1 MILMIKI
8 RIKIPRLLDIT
19 LLAALCVTPV
29 FSQTITGTD
38 PVKIF
43 ILAGESNM
51 HGKGTVAPVTTPGT
65 LDYLY
70 ANDQTGRYQFLKSGG
85 NYVTRADV
93 GIRGLVPSGAPN
105 PGNLTINYGGG
116 ALGLIGPELG
126 FGHVI
131 GDAFENKVLI
141 VKIGVDGTTLAH
153 SFCPPSS
160 RPGEPEP
167 VATGDKGY
175 YYKEIINQINLAK
188 AALGTTPYEIV
199 GLGWHQ
205 GWNDRANA
213 PFVPL
218 YEVNMANFIND
229 IRSAD
234 KGIGVSNLPVVIAS
248 AAMDWNYGYSE
259 VERAQLKMADATAY
273 PAFVG
278 NVAVVDTRTPY
289 DGLEFW
295 QSSADSPANE
305 GFHWNRSGKS
315 FLHIGMAMGDAM
327 SQMVPTRIPFRI
339 RASGGS
345 NGVTLTWKN
354 GTELPTSVRVLRN
367 GVEIAAAASANPPA
381 FLDTTAPL
389 GVNTYE
395 LQFTMPVS
403 ACPPLSINHNS
414 GITNLKGNQRANGV
428 RLTWENNLGYAG
440 ITVKRNGSII
450 AASLPGN
457 STSYT
462 DVSPLTGAVT
472 YSVEP
477 TDVGATPVSVQVN
490 VSAASANGALIYE
503 PFEMTAGTTLAGKEG
518 GIGLDGKWD
527 GDSNIQVT
535 SNAPY
540 VFGSLPV
547 AGNRII
553 RVTGNGSCAIAIGNT
568 LQEAGLMEH
577 GAQLWFS
584 FLSQNTNDGN
594 HHPTLALGDDILSS
608 HNLVSQG
615 GNAIGAKLSSAK
627 NVVGIIHKNGA
638 EAAVTA
644 TQQVLTSSE
653 VVLVVGRIIWGA
665 DDSAPDIIEIYTPG
679 TDLVLDT
686 PASVSA
692 IVDQSKFKVLS
703 MWGNGSS
710 PNMDEIRFGASY
722 QSVIGTGITSGYWDL
737 NGSAIGAGGTDGDK
751 PIGIWNGD
759 SNWNSDYTGSGSV
772 APFAS
777 GGKAVFSAGG
787 NATGAF
793 TVTVDGTKDIGGMV
807 FEEGAPTL
815 SGGTALRMT
824 GDTSIDVKSGLTVTI
839 QTPLTEDISR
849 SLSKEGSGTLVLT
862 GNNSYTGYTYL
873 FSGILQA
880 NTPASLPGYTTS
892 NKIIINGGTLGLAVG
907 SGWSTA
913 QVNSLL
919 SAAAKFDGAIGID
932 AGAGNLVQWT
942 AFTNSASSFGTSL
955 GLTKLGANTLTL
967 DQANTYAGIT
977 RVRQGTLA
985 LAHNLALQ
993 NSALATA
1000 ANGSITISGM
1010 NSPTFGGILDDV
1022 DLSDALGTGYANV
1035 SSLTLNPGSARS
1047 VTYDGVIADGAPGMQ
1062 LVKTGAGT
1070 QILNGANTFTG
1081 LTTIRAGTLA
1091 IGGDSGTLTESSGI
1105 HLDGGTLH
1113 LDSIDTDLQATIN
1126 RIGDDTPFTSQ
1137 GGSLTYRALSST
1149 SSRQFSETIAE
1160 ADLLGGQTNFA
1171 LTINKISGGQT
1182 LTLSS
1187 LNRPGF
1193 ANSTATFSAIG
1204 SAPNSTRNKIK
1215 IIGAAET
1222 PAGGIL
1228 GAWATT
1234 GTAPTA
1240 QTDYARIDASGNVIP
1255 LNASATTEAAW
1266 SSSSSNYM
1274 FNNAANT
1281 LTVNRTVNTLRYY
1294 GGNPSTPSLYLENF
1308 NLELNGF
1315 LCSGTGGGVVFTIT
1329 SASGVIRQPG
1339 TAPAKL
1345 YLTASGRSLTITAPI
1360 QNNTGA
1366 LTLVKS
1372 GNNIVLLNGAAGTI
1386 AYSGDTV
1393 VNGGDLQVNSTNT
1406 NNDASA
1412 VFIAPGARMILNF
1425 SGTDTVQRLYING
1438 SRVHNGVYGR
1448 STVDSNALG
1457 IGAYFGTSG
1466 NGTLTVSDA
1475 VAPTLAAADIVD
1487 DKNGSSV
1494 AFNTLVNYTLTFS
1507 EEMNPSTITAADFG
1521 NAGSAAVSI
1530 GTVRQI
1536 SPNVF
1541 LVPVTP
1547 TTTGTLQLRINNGA
1561 DVRDFVNI
1569 ALNTNS
1575 AIADN
1580 TILTVNDGTVPYDTW
1595 AGPGI
1600 QFGADTNNDGV
1611 PNGVAFL
1618 LGADNPDD
1626 NAAVLLPQPAYVS
1639 GEEGGLKLTFRIR
1652 NAASRGS
1659 ARATLNWSQD
1669 LGISDPWVNNFA
1681 EVPDSSQT
1689 VNGVVFQVLP
1699 NGDLN
1704 DITATIPPTEGLT
1717 GKLFGR
1723 LTVTSN

>member
-1 MILMIKI
+1 MFETLIKFL
-8 RIKIPRLLDIT
+8 RLLSCV
-19 LLAALCVTPV
+19 LLAVFCVTPV
-29 FSQTITGTD
+29 LCQTITGTD

-65 LDYLY
+65 LDYLH

-126 FGHVI
+126 FGHVV
-131 GDAFENKVLI
+131 GDVFENKVLI

-175 YYKEIINQINLAK
+175 YFKEIINQVNLAK
-188 AALGTTPYEIV
+188 AALGATPYEIV

-248 AAMDWNYGYSE
+248 AAMDWNYGYSD

-273 PAFVG
+273 PEFVG
-278 NVAVVDTRTPY
+278 NVAVVDTRIPY

-327 SQMVPTRIPFRI
+327 SQMVPIRIPFRM

-367 GVEIAAAASANPPA
+367 GVEIAAAVAANPPA

-403 ACPPLSINHNS
+403 PCPPLNINHTS
-414 GITNLKGNQRANGV
+414 GITNLKGNQRTNGV
-428 RLTWENNLGYAG
+428 RLTWENNLGYTG

-450 AASLPGN
+450 VASLPGN

-490 VSAASANGALIYE
+490 VSVVTANGALIYE

-547 AGNRII
+547 AGNRIT
-553 RVTGNGSCAIAIGNT
+553 RVSGNGSCAIAIGNT

-594 HHPTLALGDDILSS
+594 NHPTLVLGDDILSS

-644 TQQVLTSSE
+644 TQQVLASSE

-665 DDSAPDIIEIYTPG
+665 DDSTPDTIEIYTPG
-679 TDLVLDT
+679 TNLVLDT

-737 NGSAIGAGGTDGDK
+737 NGSAIGAGGTDGNK
-751 PIGIWNGD
+751 PSGTWNGD
-759 SNWNSDYTGSGSV
+759 SNWNSDFTGSGSV
-772 APFAS
+772 SPLVS
-777 GGKAVFSAGG
+777 GGKAVFSAGS

-793 TVTVDGTKDIGGMV
+793 AVTVDGTQEIGGLV
-807 FEEGAPTL
+807 FEEGTATL

-824 GDTSIDVKSGLTVTI
+824 KDTSIDVKHGLTATI
-839 QTPLTEDISR
+839 QTPLTEDASR
-849 SLSKEGSGTLVLT
+849 SLSKEGTGTLVLGGT
-862 GNNSYTGYTYL
+862 NSYTGSTYL

-892 NKIIINGGTLGLAVG
+892 NKIIINGGTLGFAVG
-907 SGWSTA
+907 AGWSTA

-919 SAAAKFDGAIGID
+919 TAAAKFDGAIGID
-932 AGAGNLVQWT
+932 TGAGNLVQWT
-942 AFTNSASSFGTSL
+942 AFANTASSFGTSL

-967 DQANTYAGIT
+967 DQANTHAGIT
-977 RVRQGTLA
+977 RVLQGTLA

-1000 ANGSITISGM
+1000 ANGSITVSGM
-1010 NSPTFGGILDDV
+1010 NSPTIGGLLENV
-1022 DLSDALGTGYANV
+1022 DLADALGAGYASV
-1035 SSLTLNPGSARS
+1035 SALTLNPGSGRS
-1047 VTYDGVIADGAPGMQ
+1047 VAYDGVIADGAPGMQ

-1070 QILNGANTFTG
+1070 QMLNGANTFTG
-1081 LTTIRAGTLA
+1081 LTTIRAGILA
-1091 IGGDSGTLTESSGI
+1091 LGGDSGTLTESSGI

-1113 LDSIDTDLQATIN
+1113 LDSIDTDVQATIN
-1126 RIGDDTPFTSQ
+1126 RIGDSTPFTSQ
-1137 GGSLTYRALSST
+1137 GGSLTYRAFSGT
-1149 SSRQFSETIAE
+1149 SSRQFSETIA
-1160 ADLLGGQTNFA
+1160 AANLLGGQTNFA

-1182 LTLSS
+1182 LNLSS
-1187 LNRPGF
+1187 LNRPAF
-1193 ANSTATFSAIG
+1193 ANATATFSAIG
-1204 SAPNSTRNKIK
+1204 SAPNNTRNKIK
-1215 IIGAAET
+1215 INGATET
-1222 PAGGIL
+1222 PLGGIL
-1228 GAWATT
+1228 GPWATT
-1234 GTAPTA
+1234 GTGPTA

-1255 LNASATTEAAW
+1255 LNSSATTEASWTSA
-1266 SSSSSNYM
+1266 SGNYM
-1274 FNNAANT
+1274 FSNAANT
-1281 LTVNRTVNTLRYY
+1281 LTADRTANTLRYY
-1294 GGNPSTPSLYLENF
+1294 GGNTPSIALGSF

-1315 LCSGTGGGVVFTIT
+1315 LCSSTGGGAAFTIT
-1329 SASGVIRQPG
+1329 SGGGVIRQPG

-1372 GNNIVLLNGAAGTI
+1372 GNSLVLLSGTAGTI
-1386 AYSGDTV
+1386 AHSGDTV
-1393 VNGGDLQVNSTNT
+1393 VNGGDLQVNSVNT

-1438 SRVHNGVYGR
+1438 SRVPNGVYGR
-1448 STVDSNALG
+1448 GSTDSTALG
-1457 IGAYFGTSG
+1457 IGSYFGTTGS
-1466 NGTLTVSDA
+1466 GTLTVSDA
-1475 VAPTLAAADIVD
+1475 VAPTLAPDSIVD

-1494 AFNTLVNYTLTFS
+1494 TFNTLVNYTLTFS
-1507 EEMNPSTITAADFG
+1507 EEMNAATLTAADFG

-1530 GTVRQI
+1530 GTVKQI

-1547 TTTGTLQLRINNGA
+1547 TTIGTLQLRINTGA
-1561 DVRDFVNI
+1561 DVRDFVNV
-1569 ALNTNS
+1569 ALNTAS

-1580 TILTVNDGTVPYDTW
+1580 TILTVNSGTVPYETW
-1595 AGPGI
+1595 AGPGSA
-1600 QFGADTNNDGV
+1600 FDADTNLDGV
-1611 PNGVAFL
+1611 PNGLAFL
-1618 LGADNPDD
+1618 LGADNPNE
-1626 NAAVLLPQPAYVS
+1626 NAASLLPQPAYVA
-1639 GEEGGLKLTFRIR
+1639 GEQGGLRFIFRIR
-1652 NAASRGS
+1652 NAANRGS

-1689 VNGVVFQVLP
+1689 VNGVVFDIVSI
-1699 NGDLN
+1699 GDLN
-1704 DITATIPPTEGLT
+1704 QITATIPPTEGVN

-1723 LTVTSN
+1723 LTVTGD